1 MKFYPSNLPKPLQSG
16 YTSKHRGNIL
26 RTQMADGYARQRL
39 VNAGAPDELQIQILL
54 PEALYREFLQWYKGD
69 IQSGAEW
76 YVMPLLATE
85 GDNAIQYRYVRIQN
99 GEFTAAVVSTNAS
112 LGTIYRLTMTLDAS
126 NTIIDDGS
134 WQDHYLPQ
142 GATDD
147 EFGNSGTV
155 ESARI
160 ADIDSVIEE
169 DIDTGAGIGTA
180 TTTESANTWDEV

>member
-16 YTSKHRGNIL
+16 YTAKHRGNIL

-99 GEFTAAVVSTNAS
+99 GEFTAAVVSTGAVV
-112 LGTIYRLTMTLDAS
+112 GTIYRLTMTLDAS
-126 NTIIDDGS
+126 NTVVDDGS
-134 WQDHYLPQ
+134 WEDHYLPQ

-147 EFGNSGTV
+147 EFGFAETA
-155 ESARI
+155 ETARI

-169 DIDTGAGIGTA
+169 DVDTGAGIGNV

>member
-16 YTSKHRGNIL
+16 YTAKHKSNIL

-39 VNAGAPDELQIQILL
+39 VNQGAPDELQIQILL

-69 IQSGAEW
+69 IQGGAEW
-76 YVMPLLATE
+76 YVMPLLATD

-126 NTIIDDGS
+126 NTVIDDGT
-134 WQDHYLPQ
+134 WEDHYLPA
-142 GATDD
+142 GSTDD
-147 EFGNSGTV
+147 EFGFAETTEG
-155 ESARI
+155 ARI

-180 TTTESANTWDEV
+180 TTTESASTYDEI

>member
-1 MKFYPSNLPKPLQSG
+1 MKFYPSNLPKPLQAG
-16 YTSKHRGNIL
+16 YTAKHKSNIL

-39 VNAGAPDELQIQILL
+39 VNQGAPDELQVQILL

-69 IQSGAEW
+69 IQGGAEW
-76 YVMPLLATE
+76 YVMPLLATD

-126 NTIIDDGS
+126 NTVIDDGS
-134 WQDHYLPQ
+134 WEDHYLPA
-142 GATDD
+142 GSTDD
-147 EFGNSGTV
+147 EFGFAETTEG
-155 ESARI
+155 ARI

-180 TTTESANTWDEV
+180 TTTESASTWDEV